1 MATEQET
8 QSKETRS
15 ISSSSKVEVGS
26 VTGGQVIG
34 SLFKVVLWEKNPFRY
49 VIKKGRIVLILISVI
64 LAAAFLNS
72 DTFVELYALHPILTE
87 SMIACITLVA
97 GFGFIKM
104 YAARIGSDR
113 VVLYRKL
120 LLAIVIGIWGL
131 RISFLLWCNF
141 VSLCPGAQW
150 RPIHVSSLVA
160 PTYAAQQVSTDLS
173 IENVIV
179 DPTRSS
185 FLFNKDYS
193 SEPFSQKGDSHLE
206 LEFDHRM
213 LTVFSMASCRGI
225 GGEEPIEDALPI
237 WRAILKKRG
246 ETALAV
252 KLIDYAGYRDL
263 IQKGR
268 EDTFYKALPNVSE
281 LAVLRMENEK
291 QYEYI
296 MSWLVNCYGIPE
308 PVLLWKLRNNSNR
321 TLSLSAV
328 DYEVL
333 DIGQVM
339 GRGPELSDIIDVDKH
354 DLYYK
359 KGLQKR
365 DLRKPI
371 TIPPKS
377 EAVIRI
383 HYRLESPASGLT
395 WLVRAIF
402 RCSDGTKAVSKKIEI
417 ISAKGPKR

>member
-1 MATEQET
+1 M
-8 QSKETRS
+8 
-15 ISSSSKVEVGS
+15 G
-26 VTGGQVIG
+26 
-34 SLFKVVLWEKNPFRY
+34 
-49 VIKKGRIVLILISVI
+49 
-64 LAAAFLNS
+64 
-72 DTFVELYALHPILTE
+72 
-87 SMIACITLVA
+87 
-97 GFGFIKM
+97 
-104 YAARIGSDR
+104 
-113 VVLYRKL
+113 
-120 LLAIVIGIWGL
+120 
-131 RISFLLWCNF
+131 
-141 VSLCPGAQW
+141 LCPGAKW
-150 RPIHVSSLVA
+150 NPIRVPSLVA
-160 PTYAAQQVSTDLS
+160 PAYAAQRVSTDLS

-179 DPTRSS
+179 DYTRSS
-185 FLFNKDYS
+185 FLFNKDYT
-193 SEPFSQKGDSHLE
+193 SEPISQKGDSHLE
-206 LEFDHRM
+206 LSFDHRM
-213 LTVFSMASCRGI
+213 FTIFSMAGCRGI
-225 GGEEPIEDALPI
+225 DGERPIEDALPI

-246 ETALAV
+246 EMALAV

-281 LAVLRMENEK
+281 LADLKMENEK
-291 QYEYI
+291 KYEYI

-308 PVLLWKLRNNSNR
+308 PVLLWRLRKNSNR

-333 DIGQVM
+333 DIGEVK
-339 GRGPELSDIIDVDKH
+339 GRGPELGDIIDVDTH

-365 DLRKPI
+365 DLRRPI
-371 TIPPKS
+371 TIPPES

-383 HYRLESPASGLT
+383 RYQLESPASGLT